1 MEIRG
6 NGRREK
12 RIESVVKP
20 EIQMIPIVQ
29 PGPSEVILGQSET
42 EGTDQM
48 KGPVQTD
55 TETADCTGIVRD
67 FWVQQ
72 DDVHGEIITENHRVF
87 NHEEL
92 LDLD

>member
-12 RIESVVKP
+12 RIESVVEP

-29 PGPSEVILGQSET
+29 PGPAEVVFGQGET

-48 KGPVQTD
+48 EGPVQAD
-55 TETADCTGIVRD
+55 AEAADCTGIVRD
-67 FWVQQ
+67 FGVQE
-72 DDVHGEIITENHRVF
+72 DNVHGGIITENQLVF